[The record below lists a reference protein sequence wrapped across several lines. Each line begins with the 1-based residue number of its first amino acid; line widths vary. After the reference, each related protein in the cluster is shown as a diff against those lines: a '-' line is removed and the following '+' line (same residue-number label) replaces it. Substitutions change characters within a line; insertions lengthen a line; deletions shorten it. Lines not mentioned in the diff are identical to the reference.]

1 MTVGAPTPRP
11 AGFAAGG
18 REVEVYTL
26 AAPGGLALDVMTYGG
41 IVLALRAPDREGAL
55 ADVALG
61 YPAPAEYRENPA
73 YFGAVV
79 GRYANRIADARCEV
93 EGRPVR
99 LDANDGPHHLHG
111 GFRGLDAVVWSAAP
125 FARDG
130 VRGLALTY
138 ESPDGEGGYPG
149 ALAVRVTYTVTDAG
163 EWTVDYHATATWPT
177 PVNLTQHTYFNLAGE
192 GSALSHRLT
201 SPARRYVPVD
211 GDGIPTGPP
220 EPVEGTP
227 FDFRAGRALGEEI
240 GEGHRQLAQV
250 GGYDHTLVV
259 PGGGLRLAAR
269 LDDPA
274 SGRAVTVRTTEP
286 GVQLYTANHVGG
298 IQGKG
303 AGPYRAH
310 DGVALETHRF
320 PDAPNRPGF
329 PDTVLRPGET
339 YASRTV
345 YAFSAA
351 ER

>member
-1 MTVGAPTPRP
+1 MAVPEARP
-11 AGFAAGG
+11 AGFSASG

-26 AAPGGLALDVMTYGG
+26 AAPGGVELDVMTYGG
-41 IVLALRAPDREGAL
+41 VVLALRAPDREGAL

-61 YPAPAEYRENPA
+61 YAAPVDYRENPA

-79 GRYANRIADARCEV
+79 GRYANRIAGARCAV
-93 EGRPVR
+93 DGRPIR

-111 GFRGLDAVVWSAAP
+111 GFRGFDAVVWDAAP

-130 VRGLALTY
+130 ARGLALAY

-163 EWTVDYHATATWPT
+163 EWIVDYHATATRPT

-192 GSALSHRLT
+192 GSALGHRLT
-201 SPARRYVPVD
+201 SPAHRYVPV
-211 GDGIPTGPP
+211 GADGIPTGPP
-220 EPVEGTP
+220 EPVGGTP
-227 FDFRAGRALGEEI
+227 FDFRAGRALGDGV

-250 GGYDHTLVV
+250 GGYDHTLVL
-259 PGGGLRLAAR
+259 PGAGLAAR
-269 LDDPA
+269 LGDPG
-274 SGRAVTVRTTEP
+274 SGRVVTVRTTEP
-286 GVQLYTANHVGG
+286 GFQLYTANHVGG
-298 IQGKG
+298 IEGKR
-303 AGPYRAH
+303 PYQAH

-320 PDAPNRPGF
+320 PDSPNRPGF